1 MLLFCIVVGVL
12 LAGSYAILY
21 TLVRRQAHSQLDRLL
36 LETAN
41 PVVADLASDPTE
53 NDVDQLDLAG
63 NYFELFD
70 ASGRTL
76 QKSRNLG
83 SAALALDGRLP
94 ARAPTFQ
101 TLSDTPYG
109 RLRVALVPFKRGG
122 ANQILALAIPTLSAD
137 HALES
142 FRHIIFWVFPLSLL
156 LTALISGWY
165 ASRSLEPVRRL
176 TGHAARMA
184 ERAAHSAAGELWT
197 PLPVANPHDEL
208 GRLAATFNRLFA
220 SVDAGVRQ
228 LRQFVTDASHELRT
242 PLSVLQGEAEF
253 VLLHPRTE
261 EEYQKAL
268 GVIHG
273 ELKTL
278 IRIVNGL
285 FTLSMADAGELRVSR
300 VPLYLDE
307 VAEEACALADPLA
320 RVKEITIKRDLAR
333 AIPYVGDD
341 AFLRQLFL
349 VFLDNAVKYSEPR
362 TTIQVTLARSDG
374 FYEVRF
380 EDRGLGIDLQHLPR
394 IFDRFYR
401 VPSTAEG
408 ETQSGGLGL
417 AIAQAIAHAH
427 GGLIECSSEPGEGSQ
442 FTVKLPAG
450 EISDA
455 I

>member
-1 MLLFCIVVGVL
+1 MMLLFCIVVGIL
-12 LAGSYAILY
+12 LAGSYLILY
-21 TLVRRQAHSQLDRLL
+21 TLVKRQVHSQLDRLL

-53 NDVDQLDLAG
+53 NDVDQLDLPG

-70 ASGRTL
+70 TSGKAL
-76 QKSRNLG
+76 QKSRNLSG
-83 SAALALDGRLP
+83 GTLAVGGNLP
-94 ARAPTFQ
+94 RQSPAFR
-101 TLSDTPYG
+101 TLRDTKYG
-109 RLRVALVPFKRGG
+109 RLRVALVPFERGG
-122 ANQILALAIPTLSAD
+122 ELQILALAIPTLSAD

-165 ASRSLEPVRRL
+165 AGRSLEPVRRL

-208 GRLAATFNRLFA
+208 GRLATTFNHLFVC
-220 SVDAGVRQ
+220 VDAAVRQ

-242 PLSVLQGEAEF
+242 PLSILQGETELL
-253 VLLHPRTE
+253 LLHPRTE
-261 EEYQKAL
+261 EDYQKAL
-268 GVIHG
+268 SVIHG
-273 ELKTL
+273 ELTKL

-285 FTLSMADAGELRVSR
+285 FTLSMADAGELRLSR
-300 VPLYLDE
+300 NPLYLDE

-320 RVKEITIKRDLAR
+320 RAKGIAIERDLGREA
-333 AIPYVGDD
+333 PCQGDE

-349 VFLDNAVKYSEPR
+349 IFLDNAVKYSEPH
-362 TTIQVTLARSDG
+362 TAITVKLAKSDG
-374 FYEVRF
+374 FYRVQF
-380 EDRGLGIDLQHLPR
+380 QDQGAGIDPQHLPY

-401 VPSTAEG
+401 VPSAPAG

-427 GGLIECSSEPGEGSQ
+427 GGSIQCSSEPGRGSL
-442 FTVKLPAG
+442 FTVKLPA
-450 EISDA
+450 
-455 I
+455 